1 MMSDINKLIEK
12 LDIKDEKPPILIEEF
27 KLTPEEIAE
36 NFKQFIDNALIF
48 DSPLGEIVENES
60 GKHVCYG
67 TEIYSERTKAEVY
80 RRYKKSIKRTIEKCV
95 SAEYDSDLRDEIIKK
110 LDKEYKDKFK
120 QLIKG
125 QAVISTVSASKT
137 AKIQDKLKDNKNYTT
152 YISKLSY
159 EYDESEN
166 KVAYR
171 ARLTR
176 DSFYTTANTSLDCL
190 VSDIGS
196 KFSYTTGCVGTV
208 QWMKKPT
215 ELVHITPNGCLRPI
229 ELHIKR
235 KVYIIDNK
243 NIYIVKK
250 VCDSD
255 KETIDNIHY
264 MKDIMAYKV
273 HNKEDFEKYIEPVI
287 NYIGYLR
294 NSMAPFGLCKTIKID
309 TQKGIV
315 MKNEEEKDTKKV
327 AKKTTAKKTT
337 AKTATKTT
345 TKATK
350 TKAKAEETVEK
361 EEKPKKATKK
371 VTTKAE
377 KEPKETKAKTTAKA
391 EKESKE
397 TKAKTTTKATKTVK
411 TTKKPAE
418 DKVETAETEKE
429 PVKKAKKTEKKD
441 TTAEKADTAETKKE
455 PTAKKSTAKGLGKLV
470 KKTEKKD
477 TKTAKKE
484 TTTKAKKDTKTAKKD
499 TKKK

>member
-1 MMSDINKLIEK
+1 MNSDIKKLIEK
-12 LDIKDEKPPILIEEF
+12 LDIKDEKPQIAIEEF

-48 DSPLGEIVENES
+48 DSPLGEIVENEN
-60 GKHVCYG
+60 GKHICYG

-80 RRYKKSIKRTIEKCV
+80 RRYKKSIKKTIEKCV
-95 SAEYDSDLRDEIIKK
+95 SDEYDSDLRDEVIKK
-110 LDKEYKDKFK
+110 LDKEYRDRFK

-176 DSFYTTANTSLDCL
+176 DSFYTTANTSLDCM

-215 ELVHITPNGCLRPI
+215 QLVSMTPNGCLRPI
-229 ELHIKR
+229 ELHIKK

-255 KETIDNIHY
+255 KETIDSIHY
-264 MKDIMAYKV
+264 MKDILAYKV
-273 HNKEDFEKYIEPVI
+273 QNKEDFEKYIEPVI
-287 NYIGYLR
+287 NYIGSLR

-309 TQKGIV
+309 TQKGLI
-315 MKNEEEKDTKKV
+315 MKNEAEKDTKSTKKV
-327 AKKTTAKKTT
+327 AKKTTTKSTAEKTT
-337 AKTATKTT
+337 AKATKT
-345 TKATK
+345 TK
-350 TKAKAEETVEK
+350 TKAKADKREDTQEETTK
-361 EEKPKKATKK
+361 KPKRTTKK
-371 VTTKAE
+371 TTTKTTKTTTTE
-377 KEPKETKAKTTAKA
+377 KEPKETKAK
-391 EKESKE
+391 
-397 TKAKTTTKATKTVK
+397 ATKTATK
-411 TTKKPAE
+411 TTKTAKKPVT
-418 DKVETAETEKE
+418 DKVEIATEEKE
-429 PVKKAKKTEKKD
+429 PVKKTKKTTTKTTKASAKKD
-441 TTAEKADTAETKKE
+441 TKTTKKDIK
-455 PTAKKSTAKGLGKLV
+455 TADKDSKA
-470 KKTEKKD
+470 EKKD
-477 TKTAKKE
+477 TKT
-484 TTTKAKKDTKTAKKD
+484 TKKDS
-499 TKKK
+499 KKK